1 MVEMLAD
8 GYGHWP
14 GPWVLVFPFFWL
26 LVVVL
31 VVLALRRTVWRRR
44 GLCGGPHAEHAP
56 MAVLGRRYAQGEI
69 DADEYRERRA
79 VLTEEQDAPGAQDA
93 PGVKR

>member
-1 MVEMLAD
+1 MVELLAD

-31 VVLALRRTVWRRR
+31 VVLVLRRAVWRRR
-44 GLCGGPHAEHAP
+44 GWCGGHTEHAP
-56 MAVLGRRYAQGEI
+56 LAVLGRRYAQGEI

-79 VLTEEQDAPGAQDA
+79 VLTEGQDT

>member
-1 MVEMLAD
+1 MVGLLAD

-31 VVLALRRTVWRRR
+31 VVLALRRVVWRRR
-44 GLCGGPHAEHAP
+44 GWWGGGSFEHAP
-56 MAVLGRRYAQGEI
+56 LAVLGRRYAQGEI
-69 DADEYRERRA
+69 DAEEYRERRA
-79 VLTEEQDAPGAQDA
+79 VLTEGQDT

>member
-1 MVEMLAD
+1 MVELLAD

-26 LVVVL
+26 LVVVFAVL
-31 VVLALRRTVWRRR
+31 VLRRTVWRRR
-44 GLCGGPHAEHAP
+44 GWCGAGTAEHAP
-56 MAVLGRRYAQGEI
+56 LAVLGRRYAQGEI

-79 VLTEEQDAPGAQDA
+79 VLTEGQDT